1 MNNITFLS
9 NQNNETFPLN
19 TPTKFSVL
27 LNHRKQDTN
36 QHHHAHRTPQSLTLT
51 KLLVD
56 VEPPPVPEARLCTL
70 TCSLVRN
77 RTWVNAKAT
86 NVYKIICLAPVKQSG
101 LGYTF
106 DFRSV
111 DPLPLLHNEG
121 QVQFELSTLNPSHQ
135 HRSLEQTVYLNQFP
149 TVLNFVTCPTPSPW
163 TRLTTT
169 TTTTTSTMSRS
180 SESDQYKIVLN
191 SVDANSG
198 AYRENTAV
206 DFEGVLELPFNTVN
220 EDWSIELS
228 SIFIHRRVFGTFPL
242 TVKPEHLKFRLM
254 TVTKPAKAKNATTH
268 FTNFTWDRERTFHT
282 AHDLLRLIND
292 KLSEYSRLYGHAKF
306 QTVQQNKVRWHYDTQ
321 KTLDEAAWN
330 KFEDTHPRKQ
340 QLLYAD
346 MIDVIALLPKDGLG
360 QLLGFAA
367 PGTDKGDVAF
377 SLWSNAHRHKLK
389 NADAS
394 NKDYVFTTTEAP
406 HLSFRYPLASTNS
419 VNTPLAVTCNL
430 VENSLLGCRHIRL
443 LRLLTVNNRL
453 DQEPYMGHEEFAQSH
468 PVKLETKTFS
478 SIRIQLCNLHG
489 DIMPIAAN
497 VRHNPN
503 INTVVMLTLR
513 RVVPM

>member
-1 MNNITFLS
+1 
-9 NQNNETFPLN
+9 
-19 TPTKFSVL
+19 
-27 LNHRKQDTN
+27 
-36 QHHHAHRTPQSLTLT
+36 
-51 KLLVD
+51 
-56 VEPPPVPEARLCTL
+56 
-70 TCSLVRN
+70 
-77 RTWVNAKAT
+77 
-86 NVYKIICLAPVKQSG
+86 
-101 LGYTF
+101 
-106 DFRSV
+106 
-111 DPLPLLHNEG
+111 
-121 QVQFELSTLNPSHQ
+121 
-135 HRSLEQTVYLNQFP
+135 
-149 TVLNFVTCPTPSPW
+149 
-163 TRLTTT
+163 
-169 TTTTTSTMSRS
+169 
-180 SESDQYKIVLN
+180 
-191 SVDANSG
+191 
-198 AYRENTAV
+198 
-206 DFEGVLELPFNTVN
+206 
-220 EDWSIELS
+220 
-228 SIFIHRRVFGTFPL
+228 
-242 TVKPEHLKFRLM
+242 
-254 TVTKPAKAKNATTH
+254 
-268 FTNFTWDRERTFHT
+268 
-282 AHDLLRLIND
+282 
-292 KLSEYSRLYGHAKF
+292 
-306 QTVQQNKVRWHYDTQ
+306 
-321 KTLDEAAWN
+321 
-330 KFEDTHPRKQ
+330 
-340 QLLYAD
+340 

-377 SLWSNAHRHKLK
+377 SLWSNAHRHKLQ
-389 NADAS
+389 NANAS